1 MSGNKFIAE
10 GIDEAPG
17 KYVSDDEINTILQRG
32 EILQHKRDFWLIPE
46 GKMWQQFNKDFVCGV
61 ILKYIPSRNNLI
73 DYEAVERQRKK
84 YELGKKAY
92 NSLSLNRN
100 GVLSNEMQLLRNPH
114 ISSPAKKEN
123 TFAQKNGRGTGKKRN
138 NLKFL
143 DLSDNMGDRDRL
155 DNDVSRHSID
165 EESVNVSSYEPE
177 FLKAS
182 KYAPED
188 QNGSY
193 YEEEEVR
200 MGSSQKFRDR
210 GQTARYKNKKLPL
223 DSFPSNS
230 PHSNNGDHESF
241 LNTSSIQP
249 HVERLNVRRNRDVA
263 NKSFVGAQY
272 FETEPFKHDHGFDKT
287 YTRFDDGFL
296 TDSRGRPLERASD
309 DFEANRP
316 SNISCIDPMVES
328 PPLRRGGTGT
338 INIYNI
344 VGFENTH
351 YD

>member
-1 MSGNKFIAE
+1 
-10 GIDEAPG
+10 
-17 KYVSDDEINTILQRG
+17 
-32 EILQHKRDFWLIPE
+32 
-46 GKMWQQFNKDFVCGV
+46 
-61 ILKYIPSRNNLI
+61 
-73 DYEAVERQRKK
+73 
-84 YELGKKAY
+84 
-92 NSLSLNRN
+92 
-100 GVLSNEMQLLRNPH
+100 MQLLRNH
-114 ISSPAKKEN
+114 NISSPIKKDN
-123 TFAQKNGRGTGKKRN
+123 TFAKMNGKGTGQKKN
-138 NLKFL
+138 NLRFL

-165 EESVNVSSYEPE
+165 DDSVNVSSYEPE

-193 YEEEEVR
+193 FEEEEVR
-200 MGSSQKFRDR
+200 IGSNQRFRDR

-223 DSFPSNS
+223 GNFPSNS
-230 PHSNNGDHESF
+230 PHSDNGDHESF

-249 HVERLNVRRNRDVA
+249 QVERLNVRRNKDIA
-263 NKSFVGAQY
+263 NKSFIGVQY
-272 FETEPFKHDHGFDKT
+272 FETEPFKNEPSFDKT
-287 YTRFDDGFL
+287 YTRFDEGLL
-296 TDSRGRPLERASD
+296 TDARGRPLERASD

-316 SNISCIDPMVES
+316 SNVSCIDPMVES
-328 PPLRRGGTGT
+328 PPLRKGGTGT